1 MKKSKAV
8 IWGTVL
14 IAAGICW
21 ALSSLGLLEIN
32 IFFEGWWTLFII
44 VPCTISLFTS
54 PDKVS
59 SAVGI
64 ALGVLL
70 LLSVRE
76 IINFD
81 MIMKLVV
88 PAIIVLIGIKLIA
101 NAFSEKKTEK
111 IAESLSKNA
120 DKLDNVFCLFNGE
133 EVKCDG
139 KVFRGAELNAIFGG
153 IAGSC
158 MMYGIKRGLFSN
170 EAGVGSAPNASASA
184 DVSHPV
190 KQGLSQVLSVFIDTI
205 LVCSATAFMCMVS
218 GVEPSAA
225 LEGAPYVQASL
236 TALLGPVGPIFITVA
251 MILFAFTTMIGNLYY
266 VDRTWFFLFKKTPP
280 KHFLTVYR
288 LVASALI
295 LLGAGLSAGLLW
307 DIADVTMG
315 LMALVNVP
323 VIFILGKY
331 AFRALR
337 DYEKQRKEGKDPVF
351 KAADIDLPDQTDYW
365 N

>member
-8 IWGTVL
+8 IWGTIL

-54 PDKVS
+54 PDKIS

-64 ALGVLL
+64 AVGVLL

-111 IAESLSKNA
+111 IAESLRKNV

-153 IAGSC
+153 IDYDLRGAVIEPDC
-158 MMYGIKRGLFSN
+158 AIK
-170 EAGVGSAPNASASA
+170 
-184 DVSHPV
+184 
-190 KQGLSQVLSVFIDTI
+190 
-205 LVCSATAFMCMVS
+205 ATAIFGGIEIIVPDNVKVRVKSTGIFGGTSNKARRPDDKAEDVVTLYVS
-218 GVEPSAA
+218 SLALFGGV
-225 LEGAPYVQASL
+225 
-236 TALLGPVGPIFITVA
+236 
-251 MILFAFTTMIGNLYY
+251 
-266 VDRTWFFLFKKTPP
+266 
-280 KHFLTVYR
+280 
-288 LVASALI
+288 
-295 LLGAGLSAGLLW
+295 
-307 DIADVTMG
+307 DI
-315 LMALVNVP
+315 
-323 VIFILGKY
+323 K
-331 AFRALR
+331 
-337 DYEKQRKEGKDPVF
+337 
-351 KAADIDLPDQTDYW
+351 
-365 N
+365 